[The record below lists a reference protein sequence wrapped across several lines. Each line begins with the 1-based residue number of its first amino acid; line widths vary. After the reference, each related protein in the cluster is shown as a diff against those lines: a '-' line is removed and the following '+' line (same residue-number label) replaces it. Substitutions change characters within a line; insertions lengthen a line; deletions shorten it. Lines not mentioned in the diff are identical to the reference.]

1 MASQYRIFDVSGA
14 VQTATNW
21 LLKQANEVYDAENL
35 RFDVELGS
43 AVRRPGYSLF
53 KTLATNKFPQG
64 FFEAKF
70 PDKLYIMFAY
80 NNAGDTATV
89 LSAYDPIADVVTVVK
104 NDYPPNCKLQ
114 MVMNAREMYVA
125 GITTDTGARQTLIN
139 VKSDLTVSTTRNLYG
154 SPKAAFIGENSGV
167 LYAMNV
173 EIDGTVYQDRAYVSS
188 PQKGAIT
195 YVNAAMNNTQAPVD
209 LIGQVPVMTS
219 ATAPS
224 GVAADSQHQS
234 TWDGYKIFKRDT
246 TRTGGSWF
254 TNEGTSTGWVS
265 YDFGAGNAKII
276 THYMMRPLAASG
288 MSTNDQTGAPRD
300 WQFQGSN
307 DGSTWTTLHT
317 LTAQSPFT
325 SGEERTYQTSNTT
338 AYRYYR
344 LNVTASQHTNA
355 PGTDQNWVTM
365 NGMQLFSMVQS
376 NFEFQIKVDSA
387 RYIKPGL
394 PIDLYKAGTNTYLY
408 TVTPTSVDKSK
419 DTFNFLPYQQ
429 TVTSVN
435 ATTDTITLTD
445 ATPFQTGQ
453 TVYFN
458 STGAV
463 PTGLTSGVTYYVI
476 NTSSTTIKLAGSLS
490 DAKIGAAIDIT
501 AAGSGTITIGTSY
514 ILAKTDELWLQGR
527 QGDPVPSILWNTDYR
542 TPQTADFIFIASGK
556 VADTAITGWAKSNN
570 RLNIFTKT
578 SMWQYDNANFLPI
591 FEDIGCVSHDTICNN
606 GTWIIWLD
614 ATGKVRAR
622 DSNAGQDQIIS
633 RAMKNRYL
641 GLLASSNLQG
651 ASAVMFDSNYKLD
664 IGTVNGKDIRL
675 VYNFDMNNWW
685 RETHKRRHIYG
696 INSSISGTRKSYFLD
711 ENGTMFLDEDGDLD
725 YQDTIP
731 WFLRYGRQ
739 NFGNGF
745 LKSLIGM
752 YIHTDSATGSIIEYK
767 TPGKSN
773 DWQKLGQIDD
783 IVTQLSVN
791 DSLEARDF
799 DIKIHGNAKGTAARI
814 DGIEVWYDTKQS
826 NF

>member
-53 KTLATNKFPQG
+53 KTLATSKFPLG

-70 PDKLYIMFAY
+70 PTKLYIMFAY
-80 NNAGDTATV
+80 NNAGNTATV
-89 LSAYDPIADVVTVVK
+89 LSAYDPLLDTVTVVK

-114 MVMNAREMYVA
+114 MVMNARELYVA
-125 GITTDTGARQTLIN
+125 GITTDTGARQALIN
-139 VKSDLTVSTTRNLYG
+139 VNESLTVSNTRNIYG
-154 SPKAAFIGENSGV
+154 APKAAFIGENSGT

-173 EIDGTVYQDRAYVSS
+173 ELNGTIYQDRAYVSS

-224 GVAADSQHQS
+224 GVAADSQHQA
-234 TWDGYKIFKRDT
+234 TWDGYKIFKRVTD
-246 TRTGGSWF
+246 RTGGSWF
-254 TNEGTSTGWVS
+254 TNGGTATGWVS
-265 YDFGAGNAKII
+265 YDFGSGNSKII
-276 THYMMRPLAASG
+276 THYMIAPLAATG
-288 MSTNDQTGAPRD
+288 MGANDPTGAPRD

-307 DGSTWTTLHT
+307 DNSTWSTLHSI
-317 LTAQSPFT
+317 TAASPFT
-325 SGEERTYQTSNTT
+325 SGEQRTYQTTNTT

-344 LNVTASQHTNA
+344 INITNVQHTNA
-355 PGTDQNWVTM
+355 PGTDQNWVTL
-365 NGMQLFSMVQS
+365 NQMQMFSMLQS
-376 NFEFQIKVDSA
+376 NFEYQIKVDSA

-394 PIDLYKAGTNTYLY
+394 TMDIYKAGTSTLLY

-419 DTFNFLPYQQ
+419 DTFNFLPYTQNI
-429 TVTSVN
+429 TSVN
-435 ATTDTITLTD
+435 TTTDLITVPD
-445 ATPFQTGQ
+445 ATKFPTGS
-453 TVYFN
+453 TIIFN

-463 PTGLTSGVTYYVI
+463 PTGLTANVTYYSI
-476 NTSSTTIKLAGSLS
+476 QIDGTTIKVAGSLS
-490 DAKIGAAIDIT
+490 DAKASQPIDLT
-501 AAGSGTITIGTSY
+501 GSGSGTMTIGTSY
-514 ILAKTDELWLQGR
+514 VLAKTDELWLQGR
-527 QGDPVPSILWNTDYR
+527 QGDVVPSILWNTDYR

-591 FEDIGCVSHDTICNN
+591 FEDIGCISHDTICNN
-606 GTWIIWLD
+606 STWIIWLD

-641 GLLASSNLQG
+641 GSLTASNLQA

-664 IGTVNGKDIRL
+664 IGTFNGKNIRL

-685 RETHKRRHIYG
+685 RESHKRRHVYS
-696 INSSISGTRKSYFLD
+696 INSSISGVRRNYFLD
-711 ENGTMFLDEDGDLD
+711 ENGLMFLDEDTDLD

-731 WFLRYGRQ
+731 WYIRYGRL
-739 NFGNGF
+739 NFGTGF
-745 LKSLIGM
+745 LKSLIGL
-752 YIHTDSATGSIIEYK
+752 YLHTDSATGSVIEYK

-773 DWQKLGQIDD
+773 DWLKLGQIDD
-783 IVTQLSVN
+783 IVTQVSLN
-791 DSLEARDF
+791 DSIEARDF

>member
-1 MASQYRIFDVSGA
+1 MAQQYRIFDVSGA

-53 KTLATNKFPQG
+53 KTLATSKFPQG

-70 PDKLYIMFAY
+70 PNNLYIMFAY
-80 NNAGDTATV
+80 NNAGNTATV
-89 LSAYDPIADVVTVVK
+89 LSAYDPIADSITVVK
-104 NDYPPNCKLQ
+104 NDYPPNTKLQ
-114 MVMNAREMYVA
+114 MVMNARELYVA
-125 GITTDTGARQTLIN
+125 GITTDTGARQTIIN
-139 VKSDLTVSTTRNLYG
+139 VQANLTVSTTRNLFG
-154 SPKAAFIGENSGV
+154 APKAAFIGENSGT

-173 EIDGTVYQDRAYVSS
+173 DIGGTIYQDRAYVSS

-195 YVNAAMNNTQAPVD
+195 YVNAAMNNTYAPVD
-209 LIGQVPVMTS
+209 LVLQTPVMTS

-224 GVAADSQHQS
+224 GVVAAS
-234 TWDGYKIFKRDT
+234 T
-246 TRTGGSWF
+246 
-254 TNEGTSTGWVS
+254 TSTGEEPWRAFDRTTTGFATFGSGSGGFLS
-265 YDFGAGNAKII
+265 YDFGAGNSKII
-276 THYMMRPLAASG
+276 NYYAINGGRSG
-288 MSTNDQTGAPRD
+288 IPERSPKTWTFD
-300 WQFQGSN
+300 GSN
-307 DGSTWTTLHT
+307 DNTTWTTIDT
-317 LTAQSPFT
+317 QTNASAWST
-325 SGEERTYQTSNTT
+325 NETRTFKTSNGT

-344 LNVTASQHTNA
+344 INVTAIQGG
-355 PGTDQNWVTM
+355 GTYP
-365 NGMQLFSMVQS
+365 NGVNIIELSLYSTVQTTS
-376 NFEFQIKVDSA
+376 EMQIKVDSA

-394 PIDLYKAGTNTYLY
+394 TIDFYKAGTDTYMFSI
-408 TVTPTSVDKSK
+408 TPTSVDKSK
-419 DTFNFLPYQQ
+419 DTFNFLPYTQ
-429 TVTSVN
+429 TVSSVN
-435 ATTDTITLTD
+435 ATTDVITLTD
-445 ATPFQTGQ
+445 ATKFPTGTAIYFQ
-453 TVYFN
+453 
-458 STGAV
+458 STGTV
-463 PTGLTSGVTYYVI
+463 PTGLTSGVTYYAI
-476 NTSSTTIKLAGSLS
+476 NTSSTTIKVAGSLS
-490 DAKIGAAIDIT
+490 DAKIGAALDIT
-501 AAGSGTITIGTSY
+501 ASGSGVITIGTSY
-514 ILAKTDELWLQGR
+514 VLAKTDELWLAGR
-527 QGDPVPSILWNTDYR
+527 KGDVVPSILWNTDYR

-556 VADTAITGWAKSNN
+556 VADTAITGWVKSNN

-591 FEDIGCVSHDTICNN
+591 FEDIGCISHDTICNN

-641 GLLASSNLQG
+641 GTLAAANLQG

-664 IGTVNGKDIRL
+664 IGVVGGKNIRL
-675 VYNFDMNNWW
+675 IYNFDMNNWW
-685 RETHKRRHIYG
+685 RESHKRRHVYS
-696 INSSISGTRKSYFLD
+696 INSSISGVRRNYFLD
-711 ENGTMFLDEDGDLD
+711 ENGFLFLDEDGDLD

-731 WFLRYGRQ
+731 WYIRYGRL
-739 NFGNGF
+739 NFGSAF
-745 LKSLIGM
+745 LKSLIGL
-752 YIHTDSATGSIIEYK
+752 YIHSDSATGSIVEYK

-783 IVTQLSVN
+783 IVASLGVN
-791 DSLEARDF
+791 NSLEARDF